1 MDTKELKKWRADHG
15 LTQKQL
21 AELLGLK
28 VLAVARYE
36 TGVRKI
42 PSFLHLALKEL
53 ERGLQPRNKIP
64 KRKEVKTDGSKNQ
77 RKKAGPM
84 VDIR

>member
-53 ERGLQPRNKIP
+53 ERVLDQKLPRGKGG
-64 KRKEVKTDGSKNQ
+64 KTDGSKDQ